1 MAGKPMKFIAVIT
14 AWHVDLKASIV
25 KEIQAANKDEAVG
38 IAHSMASRQVD
49 SFYSRHVE
57 VIAISDGDS
66 IQRKQL
72 TIKERLTGVA
82 DS

>member
-25 KEIQAANKDEAVG
+25 REIQAANKDEATG
-38 IAHSMASRQVD
+38 IAHSIASRQID

-82 DS
+82 DI

>member
-1 MAGKPMKFIAVIT
+1 MKFIAVIT

-25 KEIQAANKDEAVG
+25 KEIQATNKDEAVG

-57 VIAISDGDS
+57 VITISGGDS

-82 DS
+82 DI